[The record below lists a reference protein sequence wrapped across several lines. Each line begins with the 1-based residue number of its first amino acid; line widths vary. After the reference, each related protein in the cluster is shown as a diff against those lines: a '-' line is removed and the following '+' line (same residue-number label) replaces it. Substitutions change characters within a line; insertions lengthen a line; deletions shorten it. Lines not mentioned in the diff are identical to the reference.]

1 MKKSLSILLLAM
13 LPTLGLAKDTIK
25 VAATPVP
32 HAEMLEFA
40 KTIAPEDF
48 NIEIFTVTDYVI
60 PNIMLN
66 DNEVDANFMQTIPY
80 MEGFSRDNNMD
91 LASLGAVHI
100 EPLGGYSYKI
110 KSLNDLPN
118 NAKIAIPSEATTGGR
133 ALALLHKQG
142 IITLQDPSKFLS
154 TVADIVE
161 NPKNVSFIELDS
173 PLLTH
178 SLDEVDLA
186 FINTNYALDAN
197 LNPVKDALIIEDKDS
212 PYVNVITVNT
222 KDLKDPKALKL
233 LEILTSDQMKDFI
246 NEKYQGSV
254 VPAF

>member
-1 MKKSLSILLLAM
+1 MMSV
-13 LPTLGLAKDTIK
+13 LPILGLSQETIK
-25 VAATPVP
+25 IAATPVP
-32 HAEMLEFA
+32 HAEMLEFT

-80 MEGFSRDNNMD
+80 MKAFSKDNNMT
-91 LASLGAVHI
+91 LMSLGAIHI
-100 EPLGGYSYKI
+100 EPLGGYSSKI
-110 KSLNDLPN
+110 KSLDALPQN
-118 NAKIAIPSEATTGGR
+118 GKISIPSEATTSGR
-133 ALALLHKQG
+133 ALTLLHKQG
-142 IITLQDPSKFLS
+142 IITLKDPSKVLS
-154 TVADIVE
+154 SVMDIQD
-161 NPKNVSFIELDS
+161 NPKNITFIELDS

-186 FINTNYALDAN
+186 FINTNYALDAG
-197 LNPVKDALIIEDKDS
+197 LNPVKDAIIIEDKDS
-212 PYVNVITVNT
+212 PYVNVVSVNA
-222 KDLKDPKALKL
+222 KDIKNPKALKL
-233 LEILTSDQMKDFI
+233 LEILTSDQMRNFI